1 MSIKNL
7 KKELEKVQDEKQK
20 EKIIRDY
27 WEKKFVWCSRN
38 LILIFLILVILAVFC
53 WLIAILKF
61 LLWYIF

>member
-27 WEKKFVWCSRN
+27 SEKKFVWCGRN
-38 LILIFLILVILAVFC
+38 LILIFLILFILAVFC
-53 WLIAILKF
+53 WLIAILKL

>member
-27 WEKKFVWCSRN
+27 WEKKFVWCGRN
-38 LILIFLILVILAVFC
+38 LILIFLILFILAVFC
-53 WLIAILKF
+53 WLIAILKL